1 MENMFV
7 QKEAG
12 IPKKIIKVEDIPGL
26 SKFFLASPLFQF
38 ICLAFASYGTYGKFS
53 ASNNINSSSALS
65 SGSKLFTL
73 HKFFFYCFFFN
84 FLAD

>member
-1 MENMFV
+1 MENIFV

-26 SKFFLASPLFQF
+26 SKFFLASPHFQF
-38 ICLAFASYGTYGKFS
+38 ICLAFASYGTYGNFS
-53 ASNNINSSSALS
+53 TSNNIYSSSALS

-73 HKFFFYCFFFN
+73 HNFFFLLFFFN